1 MKKILATFVALL
13 LGVVGLTV
21 NAIPAQAHQGNIKV
35 TAKDCVDYNTMKA
48 TYTVGWTNGTPSGKL
63 YTKLGLYDGGG
74 TSTSGWTFEKN
85 VSGEQGSTTFTM
97 NHSFSGS
104 NGPWV
109 AFKIIF
115 SDNYVVGGDTRVEGW
130 NWNKCKPSQPDPK
143 IVTDHEEGCD
153 LAIPGTKTL
162 GGEAD
167 RTGKQEYVWNG
178 SAWVLEDESKI
189 SWGDWKYKAWD
200 DSTWFKKCAPDKPK
214 DIVVPFS
221 DKKQDCTGVYETSWD
236 MVTGHVWNPST
247 RKWDETTPTK
257 ENFVDWHRT
266 GDVSN
271 EYYDAN
277 CKPAPPE
284 PKITREHQSY
294 ESCTPKPGYTESW
307 DIVTTINPVWD
318 SEQRKWIDGTPVITE
333 ENYVKIPY
341 TEAQYNAKC
350 VTPVKVTRHF
360 QVDTYSNPTQKLANK
375 AAGYDNDGKLKWGED
390 KAHYGHSHYQTIKV
404 KGLNTWT
411 KAQWRT
417 AINKATTK
425 SGVKNVNS
433 SSHTKSLK
441 KGQKLTVA
449 WLIHGDW
456 RHHPQTFF
464 AKGIA

>member
-1 MKKILATFVALL
+1 MKKIASIFTAFL
-13 LGVVGLTV
+13 LGVLGLTV
-21 NAIPAQAHQGNIKV
+21 NAANADAHQGNIKV
-35 TAKDCVDYNTMKA
+35 TASQCVDGNSMKA
-48 TYTVGWTNGTPSGKL
+48 TYTVGWTNGTSSGKL
-63 YTKLGLYDGGG
+63 YTKEGLYSGG
-74 TSTSGWTFEKN
+74 TSTSGWDFVKN
-85 VSGEQGSTTFTM
+85 VSGASGSESFTLT
-97 NHSFSGS
+97 HSFSGS

-109 AFKIIF
+109 SFKIIF

-130 NWNKCKPSQPDPK
+130 SWDKCKPPQPADN
-143 IVTDHEEGCD
+143 IVHQNIDGTCD
-153 LAIPGTKTL
+153 TTYQSKSRDGI
-162 GGEAD
+162 
-167 RTGKQEYVWNG
+167 QEYVWDSKSN
-178 SAWVLEDESKI
+178 SWVLEDESKI
-189 SWGDWKYKAWD
+189 SWGAWNVTNWTD
-200 DSTWFKKCAPDKPK
+200 DSWFKSCAPDKPK
-214 DIVVPFS
+214 DIVDHKS
-221 DKKQDCTGVYETSWD
+221 DKNQDCTGVYETSWD

-277 CKPAPPE
+277 CKPAP
-284 PKITREHQSY
+284 
-294 ESCTPKPGYTESW
+294 
-307 DIVTTINPVWD
+307 
-318 SEQRKWIDGTPVITE
+318 
-333 ENYVKIPY
+333 
-341 TEAQYNAKC
+341 
-350 VTPVKVTRHF
+350 VKVTKHF

-375 AAGYDNDGKLKWGED
+375 AARYDNDGKLKWGED

-404 KGLNTWT
+404 KGLSTWT
-411 KAQWRT
+411 NAQWRT

-464 AKGIA
+464 ARGIA